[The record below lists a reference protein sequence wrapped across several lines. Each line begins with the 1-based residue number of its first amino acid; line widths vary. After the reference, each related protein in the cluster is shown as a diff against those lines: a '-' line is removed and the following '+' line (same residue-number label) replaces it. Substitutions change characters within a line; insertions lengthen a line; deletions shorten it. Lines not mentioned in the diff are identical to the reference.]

1 MNIHAE
7 RNLFGSVQS
16 AVKNIIIPMN
26 TARTQKLMSQLIK
39 TPHKVLEKLE
49 LVYVNNQN
57 LPIERCQGEDGFI
70 YKKNGR
76 CIKQKS
82 ELKRFNS
89 LVLPPAWINVKISDL
104 SNGHLQA
111 VGLDIKN
118 RKQYRYHPKWN
129 LIRNQTKFYKI
140 AEFGQK
146 LPFIR
151 KQVDIDLEQ
160 KEWSKDKVV
169 ALVIRLMEETH
180 IRIGN
185 EKYAKENKSYGLS
198 TLRKRHININRNSL
212 RFEFIGKKGKQ
223 HTITTRNKQLIKL
236 VSRCE
241 EIPGWEVFKYY
252 DKNGERKVLD
262 SHMVNEYLHK
272 ISGEYFSAKDFRTWA
287 ASIIFFENLMEL
299 GVTSDEKEIKKNIVL
314 AYDATAE
321 ALGNTRNVC
330 KNYYVHPLLVSK
342 YEDGSIEQYFDK
354 VKKSRSNKKYFS
366 QSESVFA
373 ELIENYQVNLL

>member
-354 VKKSRSNKKYFS
+354 VKKSRSSKKYFS
-366 QSESVFA
+366 QSENVFA